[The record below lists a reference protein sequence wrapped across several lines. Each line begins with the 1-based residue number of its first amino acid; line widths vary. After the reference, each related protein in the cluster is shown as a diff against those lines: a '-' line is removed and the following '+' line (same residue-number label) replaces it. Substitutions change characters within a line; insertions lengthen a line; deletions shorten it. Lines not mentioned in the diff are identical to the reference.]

1 VRKLRAK
8 RKAANMAT
16 KKEEQEEQNFF
27 SEKVKEQTEHERKE
41 HKMAAENDK
50 HKKAETVSGYS
61 GSASEGKKIE
71 RPKYAS
77 KEAVVS
83 DAGVTEPTIEFGG
96 DGITPKAE
104 FEKNYA
110 ELWKKQAEH
119 DKKRR
124 EQAVEDAGVIQTTEK
139 HRHAAIVAAE
149 ERRHAEAE
157 KQEQAEAEAHKHG

>member
-1 VRKLRAK
+1 
-8 RKAANMAT
+8 MAT
-16 KKEEQEEQNFF
+16 KKEEEEEQNFF
-27 SEKVKEQTEHERKE
+27 AGKVKEQSEHERKE
-41 HKMAAENDK
+41 HKMAEKKDNDEPK
-50 HKKAETVSGYS
+50 PRDSVGGYS
-61 GSASEGKKIE
+61 GTTHEGKKIE
-71 RPKYAS
+71 RPKNAS

-83 DAGVTEPTIEFGG
+83 EAGVTEPTIEFGG